1 MADSEPTRNEST
13 RQQMSPEER
22 EIIHSS
28 QKVANLGSPTAKR
41 SAILVDSGG
50 SDPKERVL
58 FIGNVCVD
66 ICMYVDDYPKEDSK
80 SRTNEVV
87 TRRGGNASTSAIVAS
102 YLGTPNVSFVGT
114 LGPDSSIG
122 VIVNDF
128 DKAGIDYT
136 YCLRDSAPQSTSY
149 IFLSRES
156 GSRTIIHHPSTP
168 YMKATQFPVPPPA
181 TPCCWAHFEG
191 RNHEERGKM
200 MSMLTQCNIPISVE
214 IEKIGR
220 DGDIEFFINKIGI
233 SLIFISKD
241 YVKDRN
247 YDSAEAFF
255 EFCKKERNSN
265 LIHSLTIVIPWGER
279 GAYGCEINS
288 IDKKREMVV
297 FSEAASVNQ
306 VKETLGAGDTFNGA
320 FLHAFI
326 QKKDLQK
333 SLDFANL
340 VAGHK
345 VQYHGFECVKDV
357 SHKL

>member
-1 MADSEPTRNEST
+1 MADAEI
-13 RQQMSPEER
+13 QQ
-22 EIIHSS
+22 S
-28 QKVANLGSPTAKR
+28 QKVANLESPKAKR
-41 SAILVDSGG
+41 PAILVEDSGL
-50 SDPKERVL
+50 DARERVL

-66 ICMYVDDYPKEDSK
+66 ICVYVDEYPKEDSK

-87 TRRGGNASTSAIVAS
+87 TRRGGNAATSAIVAS

-114 LGPDSSIG
+114 LGSDSSIG

-128 DKAGIDYT
+128 DKAGIDYK
-136 YCLRDSAPQSTSY
+136 YCLRKTEPQSTSY

-156 GSRTIIHHPSTP
+156 GSRTIVHHPSIP
-168 YMKATQFPVPPPA
+168 YMKANQFPVPLPA
-181 TPCCWAHFEG
+181 TPCSWAHFEG
-191 RNHEERGKM
+191 RNHEERGKI
-200 MSMLTQCNIPISVE
+200 MSTLTQCNIPISVE

-247 YDSAEAFF
+247 FDSAEAFF

-265 LIHSLTIVIPWGER
+265 IIRPITIVIPWGER

-288 IDKKREMVV
+288 IDKDREMVV

-326 QKKDLQK
+326 QKNDLQK

-345 VQYHGFECVKDV
+345 VQYHGFECVRDV
-357 SHKL
+357 SKRL